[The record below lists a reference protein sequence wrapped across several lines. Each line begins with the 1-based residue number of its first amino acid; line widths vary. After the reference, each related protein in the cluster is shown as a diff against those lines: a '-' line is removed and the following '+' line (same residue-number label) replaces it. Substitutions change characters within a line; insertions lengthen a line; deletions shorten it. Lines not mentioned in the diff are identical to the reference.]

1 MEKTVLTIETY
12 NMSAKS
18 FENKFMNLDLYK
30 DHLNSFCK
38 LLKPGSKILDLGC
51 GPGNVAK
58 FLCELNQDYTIVG
71 IDLSKEMITLA
82 RQNVPQNSVMFKIR
96 DIRDIEIEETTYDVV
111 IASFCIVHLEN
122 NETKNLLTKISK
134 MLRKNGM
141 LYISCMEGTKSGFE
155 TTSFSD
161 EGNIYFNYYTEE
173 FLTHILEKNQFK
185 ILEINKQNYP
195 ENDGSMTTDMF
206 FFACKV

>member
-12 NMSAKS
+12 NMSAKD
-18 FENKFMNLDLYK
+18 FENKFTNLDLYK
-30 DHLNSFCK
+30 ENLNSFCR

-58 FLCELNQDYTIVG
+58 FLYELNRDYTIVG
-71 IDLSKEMITLA
+71 IDLSKEMIKLA
-82 RQNVPQNSVMFKIR
+82 RQNVPQNSVTFKVR
-96 DIRDIEIEETTYDVV
+96 DIRDIEIEETTYDAV

-122 NETKNLLTKISK
+122 SETKNLLTKISK

-161 EGNIYFNYYTEE
+161 GGNIYLNYYTEE

-185 ILEINKQNYP
+185 ILEINRQNYS
-195 ENDGSMTTDMF
+195 ENDGSITTDMF